1 MNLTETLIPVF
12 TYLLPIL
19 FFLYTGLDV
28 LLRNTKSS
36 EHRLVSLM
44 ISLYFLL
51 FLEEFIRYQLP
62 IAYSGVL
69 AAKWFGSVG
78 ILIPGI
84 GIHVLSRFARLDRR
98 MPRYIYP
105 YVFYVPVIVVL
116 INLFSK
122 QRIISTEQFNQVG
135 IWKMPVLDTPY
146 FITITVSLV
155 VSALFLL
162 IIARGKSNASSV
174 ERKAIYT
181 VLSRGAS
188 LVLIWTALTGYVDFG
203 DILPPYPYIYAGLI
217 WCFTLRL
224 AMIKFDFL
232 NFIDKKYE
240 KLFNLNPAAILLLD
254 QHGRMKEAN
263 PSAKQ
268 LFQLGKRKNVTFYDL
283 VGESAK
289 DRIHNRQTISDFET
303 TIYTEEKRIDVLMD
317 GDYVWVDNEP
327 HVILIIR
334 DITAQ
339 KENQKVITFMAYH
352 DPLTLLPN
360 RRFFYEKLE
369 EAIQEARE
377 HQQQLAL
384 IIVDLDL
391 FKETNDTYGHKVGD
405 EILKHAAHLINESVA
420 QQGVAARFGGDEF
433 VFFLNEIPSVE
444 FARNRLKHLQQQF
457 IDEVF
462 MHEGLAIPI
471 GMSLGVSFFPSD
483 GDDVDTLLISADKAM
498 YEVKRKGRTT
508 GRTFL

>member
-1 MNLTETLIPVF
+1 MNLTEALIPIF

-19 FFLYTGLDV
+19 FFLYMGLDV

-36 EHRLVSLM
+36 EHRLVSVM
-44 ISLYFLL
+44 IGLYFLL

-84 GIHVLSRFARLDRR
+84 GVHVLSKFARLDRR
-98 MPRYIYP
+98 MPKYIYP
-105 YVFYVPVIVVL
+105 YVFYIPVIVVL

-122 QRIISTEQFNQVG
+122 ERIISTALFNQVG
-135 IWKMPVLDTPY
+135 VWKMPILDKPY

-162 IIARGKSNASSV
+162 MIARGKSNASTV
-174 ERKAIYT
+174 ERKAIYN

-188 LVLIWTALTGYVDFG
+188 LVLIWTALTGYLDFG
-203 DILPPYPYIYAGLI
+203 DALPPYPYIYAGLI
-217 WCFTLRL
+217 WCFALRL

-254 QHGRMKEAN
+254 QHGRMKEVN

-268 LFQLGKRKNVTFYDL
+268 LFQLMKLKHVTFYDL
-283 VGESAK
+283 VGEAAK
-289 DRIHNRQTISDFET
+289 DHIQSRKAISDFET
-303 TIYTEEKRIDVLMD
+303 TICTEEKRIDVLID

-339 KENQKVITFMAYH
+339 KENQQVITFMAYH

-369 EAIQEARE
+369 EAIQDARVR
-377 HQQQLAL
+377 QQQLAL

-405 EILKHAAHLINESVA
+405 EILQHAARLINESAA

-433 VFFLNEIPSVE
+433 VFFLNEISSVE
-444 FARNRLKHLQQQF
+444 FVRDKLNQLQQTF
-457 IDEVF
+457 IQDVF
-462 MHEGLAIPI
+462 MHEGAAIPI
-471 GMSLGVSFFPSD
+471 GLSLGVSFFPSD
-483 GDDVDTLLISADKAM
+483 GDDVDTLLNSADKAM

-508 GRTFL
+508 GRT

>member
-1 MNLTETLIPVF
+1 MW
-12 TYLLPIL
+12 
-19 FFLYTGLDV
+19 
-28 LLRNTKSS
+28 RNELNRSANPNFHLS
-36 EHRLVSLM
+36 AANP
-44 ISLYFLL
+44 FLL
-51 FLEEFIRYQLP
+51 IY
-62 IAYSGVL
+62 GVGCA

-84 GIHVLSRFARLDRR
+84 GIHVLSKFARLDRQ
-98 MPRYIYP
+98 MPKYIYP

-116 INLFSK
+116 INLFSEE
-122 QRIISTEQFNQVG
+122 RIISTALFNQVG
-135 IWKMPVLDTPY
+135 IWKMPILDKPY

-162 IIARGKSNASSV
+162 MIARGKSNASTM
-174 ERKAIYT
+174 ERKAIYN
-181 VLSRGAS
+181 VLSRGAG
-188 LVLIWTALTGYVDFG
+188 LVLIWTALTGYLDFS
-203 DILPPYPYIYAGLI
+203 DVLPPYPYIYAGLI

-224 AMIKFDFL
+224 AMIKFDYL

-254 QHGRMKEAN
+254 QHGRMKEVN

-268 LFQLGKRKNVTFYDL
+268 LFQLIKLKHVTFYDL

-289 DRIHNRQTISDFET
+289 DHIQSRQAISDFET
-303 TIYTEEKRIDVLMD
+303 TICTEEKRIDVLID

-339 KENQKVITFMAYH
+339 KENQQVITFMAYH

-369 EAIQEARE
+369 EAIQDARVR
-377 HQQQLAL
+377 QQQLAL

-405 EILKHAAHLINESVA
+405 EILQHAAQLINESVA

-444 FARNRLKHLQQQF
+444 FVRDKLNQLQHAF
-457 IDEVF
+457 IHDVF
-462 MHEGLAIPI
+462 MHEGIAIPI

-483 GDDVDTLLISADKAM
+483 GDDVDTLLNSADKAM
-498 YEVKRKGRTT
+498 YELKRKGRTT
-508 GRTFL
+508 GKT